1 MGYEADIAALERDVM
16 RHSDRMERIQRKA
29 YYESG
34 DWWSPRIKPLSHP
47 LVEKWY
53 RDRKLIP
60 VLDKEMDELK
70 QHTECFITMVVGLKA
85 SGDGDVESEQKLV
98 QAMQASQ
105 QIRTLLESRKDRA
118 SHWGASSPA
127 SIRTSTAAV
136 ELMTKKPPA
145 IVVEEN
151 PLFTLQGPS
160 LASSPQIAA
169 WKPGFSGVAQGA
181 MTKVKCS
188 VQPGDTCTQEAE
200 ADEESLG
207 CWTVVSKAVMEKCTA
222 MSIQLR
228 RGFRG
233 NGYRSL
239 S

>member
-1 MGYEADIAALERDVM
+1 MVFCREW
-16 RHSDRMERIQRKA
+16 
-29 YYESG
+29 

-118 SHWGASSPA
+118 SHWGRIFRHFLCTLGSNVMLWWPMQNAKHSACFDVEDDVLPCFSRHIMTCLHWDPCTAGINDAHSGGEVQEVTLLYTPVRLLLDSSCLRAVQHLTAPK
-127 SIRTSTAAV
+127 TSLECKA
-136 ELMTKKPPA
+136 
-145 IVVEEN
+145 
-151 PLFTLQGPS
+151 PS
-160 LASSPQIAA
+160 L
-169 WKPGFSGVAQGA
+169 
-181 MTKVKCS
+181 
-188 VQPGDTCTQEAE
+188 
-200 ADEESLG
+200 L
-207 CWTVVSKAVMEKCTA
+207 
-222 MSIQLR
+222 
-228 RGFRG
+228 
-233 NGYRSL
+233 
-239 S
+239 